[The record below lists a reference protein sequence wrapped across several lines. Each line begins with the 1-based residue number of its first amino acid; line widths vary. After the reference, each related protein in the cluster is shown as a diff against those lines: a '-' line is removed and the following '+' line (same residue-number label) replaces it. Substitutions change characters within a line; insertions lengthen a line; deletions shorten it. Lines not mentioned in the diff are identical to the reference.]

1 MYIEGDGLDYY
12 TLEREL
18 RSLFETAPELSSQA
32 NPMFDNDTWEDVY
45 AYVDIKTEII
55 GNDVTYNGTMRF
67 VNDLLAEFLELIAD
81 EYNGTFVEN
90 Y

>member
-1 MYIEGDGLDYY
+1 MYIEADGLEYY

-18 RSLFETAPELSSQA
+18 RTLFETAPELSSQA

-45 AYVDIKTEII
+45 AYVDIRDE
-55 GNDVTYNGTMRF
+55 GLGFEVMYDGTMRF
-67 VNDLLAEFLELIAD
+67 VDDLLVEFLELIAD

>member
-1 MYIEGDGLDYY
+1 MYIEGIDYP

-18 RSLFETAPELSSQA
+18 RSLFETAPELSSRA

-45 AYVDIKTEII
+45 AYVDIESEII
-55 GNDVTYNGTMRF
+55 GFNVTYNGTMRF
-67 VNDLLAEFLELIAD
+67 VEDLLAEFLELIAD
-81 EYNGTFVEN
+81 EYNGMFVEN

>member
-1 MYIEGDGLDYY
+1 MYIEGINYR

-18 RSLFETAPELSSQA
+18 RSLFETAPELSSRA

-45 AYVDIKTEII
+45 AYVDIADE
-55 GNDVTYNGTMRF
+55 GLGFQVTYDGTMRF
-67 VNDLLAEFLELIAD
+67 VDDLLAEFLELIAD
-81 EYNGTFVEN
+81 EYSGMFVEN

>member
-1 MYIEGDGLDYY
+1 MYIEGLDYP

-45 AYVDIKTEII
+45 AYVDITDEAI
-55 GNDVTYNGTMRF
+55 GFEVVYDGTMRF
-67 VNDLLAEFLELIAD
+67 VPDLLAEFLELISD
-81 EYNGTFVEN
+81 EYNGTFIEN